1 MMDRAQFMQELEK
14 LLADISET
22 ERQDALDF
30 YNSYFDDAGAENEA
44 SVLRELGS
52 PEKVA
57 AIIKAD
63 LKGSAGGYEYGEY
76 TEHGYEDARTKERG
90 QMPERYEEE
99 SGTGKRFFR
108 KGNQAVLILA
118 VILLVFISPFIKG
131 AVGGILTFAVG
142 ILLLPFWLIVGL
154 GIGAMALLVGGI
166 AAVVAGAGLLAVMTG
181 TGIMTIGIG
190 CLMIALAILM
200 ILGLI
205 SIAVR
210 IVPKW
215 FRKITDFLTGC
226 FTERERRRLNEEV
239 YKRNVDRS
247 GDFWCC
253 GNRADGCRWCYGSPY
268 VGTDRGGKPEKGAS
282 GGRWGV

>member
-1 MMDRAQFMQELEK
+1 MMDRARFMQELEK

-22 ERQDALDF
+22 ERQDRPLIF
-30 YNSYFDDAGAENEA
+30 IIVISMMQELRMKLRCSGNLEVQRRLQQ
-44 SVLRELGS
+44 SV
-52 PEKVA
+52 
-57 AIIKAD
+57 KAD

-90 QMPERYEEE
+90 QMPEKYGEE

-118 VILLVFISPFIKG
+118 VILLVFISPFVKG

-215 FRKITDFLTGC
+215 FRKITDFFNRVLY
-226 FTERERRRLNEEV
+226 RKRKEEI
-239 YKRNVDRS
+239 K
-247 GDFWCC
+247 
-253 GNRADGCRWCYGSPY
+253 
-268 VGTDRGGKPEKGAS
+268 
-282 GGRWGV
+282 